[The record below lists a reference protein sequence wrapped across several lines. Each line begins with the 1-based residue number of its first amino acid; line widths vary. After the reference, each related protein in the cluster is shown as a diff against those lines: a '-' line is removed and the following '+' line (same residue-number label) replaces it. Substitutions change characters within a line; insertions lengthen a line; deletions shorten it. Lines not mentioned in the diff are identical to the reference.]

1 MENNYP
7 QMPNGLLLTE
17 EFKKAYDLLEHTKE
31 FVFLTGDAGSGK
43 TTFLKWWLS
52 NTSKKTVVLSPTG
65 MGAVNLLPIRASTI
79 HKFFKFGNK
88 PLFTSNI
95 PRLSS
100 KNYNENR
107 QLYLNVDTI
116 IIDECSMVSSMMMQA
131 IDDFYRI
138 NFDSDEP
145 FGGKQIV
152 LVGDMAQLPP
162 VLGSDAERQ
171 YTKDRFGGKYFFD
184 ATIFKEVSIKFVE
197 FTEIFRQNDPE
208 FIGYL
213 NKIRTG
219 TITQDDIIK
228 LNDIFTSNKVS
239 DDAMIISFRNDV
251 VDQINDY
258 KLNEIK
264 AEDVFL
270 YSSINGF
277 FNPKSCPVKE
287 ITRVRPGCRIMCRN
301 NDKDERW
308 VNGTIAKFV
317 KKVSDEKI
325 IIELEGGDKQIMEK
339 VEFTDSKFEYNPK
352 TGEIEAKETSSMT
365 CFPIVVS
372 YAMTAHKSQGITLDE
387 VKIDIGR
394 GAFDT
399 GQLYV
404 ALSRCRSMRGI
415 QLISNMSIRDVK
427 VDDKIYEFYKKMREN
442 NGVL

>member
-100 KNYNENR
+100 KNYQENR

-184 ATIFKEVSIKFVE
+184 ATIFKEVSIKLVE

-219 TITQDDIIK
+219 T
-228 LNDIFTSNKVS
+228 TS
-239 DDAMIISFRNDV
+239 
-251 VDQINDY
+251 
-258 KLNEIK
+258 
-264 AEDVFL
+264 
-270 YSSINGF
+270 
-277 FNPKSCPVKE
+277 
-287 ITRVRPGCRIMCRN
+287 
-301 NDKDERW
+301 
-308 VNGTIAKFV
+308 
-317 KKVSDEKI
+317 
-325 IIELEGGDKQIMEK
+325 
-339 VEFTDSKFEYNPK
+339 
-352 TGEIEAKETSSMT
+352 
-365 CFPIVVS
+365 
-372 YAMTAHKSQGITLDE
+372 
-387 VKIDIGR
+387 
-394 GAFDT
+394 
-399 GQLYV
+399 
-404 ALSRCRSMRGI
+404 
-415 QLISNMSIRDVK
+415 
-427 VDDKIYEFYKKMREN
+427 
-442 NGVL
+442 